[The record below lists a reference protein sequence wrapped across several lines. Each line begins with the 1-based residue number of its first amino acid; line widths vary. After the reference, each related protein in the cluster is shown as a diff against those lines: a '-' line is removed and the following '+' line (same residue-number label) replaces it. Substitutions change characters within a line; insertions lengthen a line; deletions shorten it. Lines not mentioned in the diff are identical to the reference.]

1 MDYKTSSF
9 NEIFENDNSV
19 SIHHKT
25 LQSLEMEI
33 HKICNNMSPTISNNV
48 FAARANHYNLRNSVI
63 FKMCLFSIH

>member
-48 FAARANHYNLRNSVI
+48 FAP
-63 FKMCLFSIH
+63 KG